1 LVTLSDNPIV
11 VAEEITQILE
21 DDSPVADRIARAI
34 SHLKRS
40 TGVDVCTLM
49 RRSRKTGDLY
59 LQATD
64 GLDTKNLGKRVLR
77 AHEGLAG
84 IVSRTNKPLAVRDGP
99 SHPDFH
105 YIPGIREDVFHS
117 YLGVPVHSG
126 RQVIGVLVVQ
136 TIRPRDFSREDIAL
150 LTTVARQLGRVAS
163 AAFRKLEREPDG
175 ASESA
180 AELVGFVRGRSLA
193 PGCFMGPPMAFDP
206 GMRLETLSTPATR
219 GIEAE
224 LAAIRA
230 ARRQV
235 RAELTRNA
243 DGIGG
248 SEAHAVLMAHR
259 IILEDNELTR
269 SVVDHIRNGASAAEA
284 IRRTAIHWLRLL
296 EHRPKSPL
304 AARAVDFR
312 DIANQLLHALGIKP
326 PQAIPPGQR
335 VVAVARIILPG
346 DILRLGRE
354 RLGALLLTDQGTYS
368 HTAILARSFGIPA
381 VQIQVDKLVEMRRA
395 ERVMVDGTEG
405 IVLIDPDEGTA
416 KAYFSRSE
424 RLVSIPSGGPSN
436 LEAPATTADGVQLH
450 IGLNAGLDNDFAD
463 IERLGPSEI
472 GLYRTEL
479 AFMSA
484 EKLPTV
490 KQQVAHYRSVM
501 ERSGGRRVT
510 FRTFDFGGDKI
521 PGSIRF
527 DNEENPLMGYRSTRY
542 MLGNTELFAQQ
553 LRALLV
559 ASHFGKM
566 SILMPMISTPEEVNL
581 VLDEINLLKNDLAQ
595 EGVPFDPNVPIG
607 VMLEVPS
614 VLFMIGAISDEVD
627 FFCVGAND
635 LVQYLMAADRSNP
648 RVSRLYQWHH
658 PTVLTALNHIRAEC
672 ARSGKPVTM
681 CGEMANHPWAAM
693 VLCGMGYDRIS
704 VDVHSVRTTK
714 WVLSQISSE
723 VMKDLAERALRAR
736 SSTEVIEVFYGILPD
751 LKKASPPLGGH
762 LETSLER
769 LQAHALW

>member
-1 LVTLSDNPIV
+1 LVTLTDNPIV

-21 DDSPVADRIARAI
+21 EDRPVPERLARAV
-34 SHLKRS
+34 SHLKRA

-64 GLDTKNLGKRVLR
+64 GLDTKILGKRVLR

-126 RQVIGVLVVQ
+126 RQVLGVLVVQ

-150 LTTVARQLGRVAS
+150 LTTVARQIGRLAS
-163 AAFRKLEREPDG
+163 PSFRKLEREQEG
-175 ASESA
+175 AADSA
-180 AELVGFVRGRSLA
+180 AELVGFVQGRSLA
-193 PGCFMGPPMAFDP
+193 PGCFMGPPVAFDP
-206 GMRLETLSTPATR
+206 GMRLETLMTPATR
-219 GIEAE
+219 GVDVE
-224 LAAIRA
+224 LAAIRN

-235 RAELTRNA
+235 RAELIRNA
-243 DGIGG
+243 DGVGG

-259 IILEDNELTR
+259 VILEDHELTR
-269 SVVDHIRNGASAAEA
+269 SVVEHIRNGASAAEA

-296 EHRPKSPL
+296 EQRSKSPL

-312 DIANQLLHALGIKP
+312 DIANQLLRALGIEP
-326 PQAIPPGQR
+326 PQALPPGQR
-335 VVAVARIILPG
+335 VVAVARVILPG

-354 RLGALLLTDQGTYS
+354 RLGALLITDQGAYS

-381 VQIQVDKLVEMRRA
+381 VQIQVDKLVELRRA
-395 ERVMVDGTEG
+395 DRVMVDGTEG
-405 IVLIDPDEGTA
+405 IVLIEPDEGTA
-416 KAYFSRSE
+416 KAYFTRSE
-424 RLVSIPSGGPSN
+424 RLVSIPSGGPAN
-436 LEAPATTADGVQLH
+436 LEAPATTADGMPLLV
-450 IGLNAGLDNDFAD
+450 GLNAGLENDLED

-501 ERSGGRRVT
+501 ERAGGRRVT

-527 DNEENPLMGYRSTRY
+527 ENEENPLMGYRSTRY
-542 MLGNTELFAQQ
+542 MLGHTDIFSHQ

-559 ASHFGKM
+559 ASHYGKM
-566 SILMPMISTPEEVNL
+566 NILMPMISTPEEVNL

-595 EGVPFDPNVPIG
+595 ENVPFDPNVPIG

-614 VLFMIGAISDEVD
+614 VLFMIGTISDDVD

-635 LVQYLMAADRSNP
+635 LVQYLLAADRSNP
-648 RVSRLYQWHH
+648 RVSRLYQWQH
-658 PTVLTALNHIRAEC
+658 PTVLTALKHIHDEC
-672 ARSGKPVTM
+672 ARSAKPVTM

-693 VLCGMGYDRIS
+693 VLCGMGYDRLS
-704 VDVHSVRTTK
+704 VDVHSVRTIK
-714 WVLSQISSE
+714 WVLHQVTSAM
-723 VMKDLAERALRAR
+723 MKQLADRTLRAR
-736 SSTEVIEVFYGILPD
+736 SSTEVIEIFYGMLPD
-751 LKKASPPLGGH
+751 LKTAAPPLGGY
-762 LETSLER
+762 LESSLER